1 MKKVS
6 NTTNVEYFDYK
17 GLLDPLVA
25 NADKTKKNV
34 ILLTTGSFNPIHRMH
49 LEILNIAYKHLL
61 SSKEYKYNILCAFI
75 SPSADC
81 YVKYKQPPLIPFE
94 LRCDMIQNAI
104 GNFYQENKDKNGE
117 KLKIYLNK
125 WEGSHPYFIDFPDV
139 IFEIQKQLDKLYG
152 NITLLYVCGMD
163 HYIKCA
169 RGLGKN
175 VIAIDR
181 KPFKQGFGH
190 DNLLED
196 HDRMIFLIRDDKS
209 EPYSS
214 TSIRDYYKKGD
225 FENIKKSTFPDVFNM
240 IIEFYDQNK
249 NSFVKNFNYK

>member
-1 MKKVS
+1 MFFKISSINS
-6 NTTNVEYFDYK
+6 N
-17 GLLDPLVA
+17 L
-25 NADKTKKNV
+25 
-34 ILLTTGSFNPIHRMH
+34 
-49 LEILNIAYKHLL
+49 
-61 SSKEYKYNILCAFI
+61 
-75 SPSADC
+75 
-81 YVKYKQPPLIPFE
+81 
-94 LRCDMIQNAI
+94 
-104 GNFYQENKDKNGE
+104 
-117 KLKIYLNK
+117 
-125 WEGSHPYFIDFPDV
+125 

-190 DNLLED
+190 DNLMED